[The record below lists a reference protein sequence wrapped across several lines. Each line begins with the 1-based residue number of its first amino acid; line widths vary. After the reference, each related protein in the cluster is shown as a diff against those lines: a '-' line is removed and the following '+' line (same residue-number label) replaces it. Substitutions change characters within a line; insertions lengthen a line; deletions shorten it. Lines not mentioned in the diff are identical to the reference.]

1 VLVVG
6 VAALV
11 LAATVSSGSGA
22 VTLSDP
28 AITESSGL
36 ATSSYDVNFVLTH
49 NDSGGRPEYF
59 VVDARTGAT
68 VARVPVPGA
77 TNVDWEDIAVS
88 GHTVYLADIGDNA
101 ARRGSVTLY
110 AVPERAA
117 ARAAAAA
124 TTLTYDDGPHDA
136 EALLVPPGGGPRFVV
151 TKRLLGAGVYRIDG
165 SRLVH
170 VADLDTG
177 LVTGGSWS
185 PDGTRIALVS
195 YSGITVYDA
204 AAFPAGV
211 PARLALPPLRQP
223 EGIAWSG
230 NNAVYVDSE
239 GAHTPLDRVA
249 VPAVAPPARTASPTV
264 PSASGSATAS
274 AATPRATTPSAA
286 TPPAGPETT
295 GGQTNWAGVAVPVG
309 AVVVIF
315 GAIAGA
321 RVRRRRHGG
330 LG

>member
-1 VLVVG
+1 VFVVG

-11 LAATVSSGSGA
+11 LAATASPGSGA
-22 VTLSDP
+22 VTLADP

-117 ARAAAAA
+117 GRAAARAAA

-136 EALLVPPGGGPRFVV
+136 EALLVPPGDRPRFVV

-195 YSGITVYDA
+195 YTGIAVYDA

-249 VPAVAPPARTASPTV
+249 VPAVAPLSRTATPTV
-264 PSASGSATAS
+264 PPASG
-274 AATPRATTPSAA
+274 AATPSAA
-286 TPPAGPETT
+286 TLPAASPLAPAGPATT

-309 AVVVIF
+309 AVVVVF
-315 GAIAGA
+315 GAVAGA
-321 RVRRRRHGG
+321 RVRRRRRGG

>member
-1 VLVVG
+1 VFVVG

-68 VARVPVPGA
+68 VARVPVSGA

-117 ARAAAAA
+117 ARAAAA

-136 EALLVPPGGGPRFVV
+136 EALLVPPGDRPRFVV

-170 VADLDTG
+170 VADLDTS

-195 YSGITVYDA
+195 YTGIAVYDA

-239 GAHTPLDRVA
+239 GPRTPLDRVA
-249 VPAVAPPARTASPTV
+249 APAVAPPARTAT
-264 PSASGSATAS
+264 PSASGYATAS

-286 TPPAGPETT
+286 TPPAGPATT